1 MFTNFDVPTY
11 AFSLQSFAK
20 MCNILL
26 LIRFESL
33 RCLEN
38 KEEKMPE
45 NQARLGRIEEEYKK
59 ELSQII
65 GYELKNPNVTG
76 LISVTKV
83 KVSND
88 LKYAKVYVSILNSK
102 NIKDTITGL
111 KKSAGFIRSEL
122 ARRVNLRNTPELIFE
137 LDDSLEYG
145 AKIDTILKEIM
156 PKKED

>member
-1 MFTNFDVPTY
+1 
-11 AFSLQSFAK
+11 
-20 MCNILL
+20 
-26 LIRFESL
+26 
-33 RCLEN
+33 
-38 KEEKMPE
+38 MPE

-83 KVSND
+83 KVTND
-88 LKYAKVYVSILNSK
+88 LKYAKIYVSILNSK
-102 NIKDTITGL
+102 NLKETLAGL
-111 KKSAGFIRSEL
+111 KKSAGFVRSEL

-145 AKIDTILKEIM
+145 AKIDSILKEIM
-156 PKKED
+156 PKKDEQN

>member
-1 MFTNFDVPTY
+1 
-11 AFSLQSFAK
+11 
-20 MCNILL
+20 
-26 LIRFESL
+26 
-33 RCLEN
+33 
-38 KEEKMPE
+38 MPE

-83 KVSND
+83 KVTND
-88 LKYAKVYVSILNSK
+88 LKYAKIYISILNSK
-102 NIKDTITGL
+102 NIKDTIAGL

-122 ARRVNLRNTPELIFE
+122 ARRVNLRSTPELIFE

-145 AKIDTILKEIM
+145 AKIDSILKEIM
-156 PKKED
+156 PQKDEK

>member
-1 MFTNFDVPTY
+1 
-11 AFSLQSFAK
+11 
-20 MCNILL
+20 
-26 LIRFESL
+26 
-33 RCLEN
+33 
-38 KEEKMPE
+38 MPE
-45 NQARLGRIEEEYKK
+45 NPTRLGRIEEEYKK

-83 KVSND
+83 KVTND
-88 LKYAKVYVSILNSK
+88 LKYARVYVSVLNAK
-102 NIKDTITGL
+102 NVKDTIAGL
-111 KKSAGFIRSEL
+111 KKSSGFIRSEL

>member
-1 MFTNFDVPTY
+1 
-11 AFSLQSFAK
+11 
-20 MCNILL
+20 
-26 LIRFESL
+26 
-33 RCLEN
+33 
-38 KEEKMPE
+38 MPE
-45 NQARLGRIEEEYKK
+45 NQTRLGRIEEEYRK

-83 KVSND
+83 KVTND
-88 LKYAKVYVSILNSK
+88 LKFAKVYVSILNAK
-102 NIKDTITGL
+102 NIKETIAGL
-111 KKSAGFIRSEL
+111 KKSSGFIRSEL

-145 AKIDTILKEIM
+145 ARIDSILKDIM

>member
-1 MFTNFDVPTY
+1 
-11 AFSLQSFAK
+11 
-20 MCNILL
+20 
-26 LIRFESL
+26 
-33 RCLEN
+33 
-38 KEEKMPE
+38 MPE

-83 KVSND
+83 KVTND
-88 LKYAKVYVSILNSK
+88 LKYAKIYVSILNSK
-102 NIKDTITGL
+102 NLKETLAGL
-111 KKSAGFIRSEL
+111 KKSAGFVRSEL

-145 AKIDTILKEIM
+145 AKIDSILKEIM
-156 PKKED
+156 PKKDEE

>member
-1 MFTNFDVPTY
+1 MDRIKIFY
-11 AFSLQSFAK
+11 HKIKKGIKGHSLIPFLS
-20 MCNILL
+20 IGG
-26 LIRFESL
+26 IR
-33 RCLEN
+33 
-38 KEEKMPE
+38 MPE
-45 NQARLGRIEEEYKK
+45 NQARLGRIEEEYRK

-83 KVSND
+83 KVTND
-88 LKYAKVYVSILNSK
+88 LKYAKVYVSVLNAK
-102 NIKDTITGL
+102 NMKDTIAGL
-111 KKSAGFIRSEL
+111 KKSSGFIRSEL

-156 PKKED
+156 PKKEE